1 MEMEESFL
9 KQPLWAPSP
18 ERIQQSNV
26 MPFIAKI
33 NTDWNL
39 SLVDS
44 DQLHT
49 FSVVEMEKF
58 WRSMVEYA
66 ELNGKTWV
74 GPELIDQGKLPGA
87 KWFPNARFNY
97 AENLLKR
104 RDDADAFVFWGEDK
118 VKCRMSFN
126 TLYNQISSIAQALKK
141 MGIKPGDKVAGYLPN
156 IPETIIATLAA
167 ASLGATWSSCSPDF
181 GVQGVL
187 DRFSQ
192 IKPKVIFCANGYY
205 YNGKT
210 HDSLEKVAEFVAQ
223 LPSVE
228 HVIIVHYLDNETS
241 PSTLKNAQRWDDV
254 INSHAPTE
262 IVFEQL
268 PFDQP
273 LYIMFSSGTTGAPKC
288 IIHSAGGS
296 LLKHA
301 SEHLL
306 HCNIKRDDRIF
317 FYSTCGWM
325 MWNWLVSSL
334 AWGATILLYDGSPFY
349 PTPNVLFDYA
359 DTENMTL
366 FGTSAKFIDALSKN
380 GVRPIDTHD
389 LGSVKT
395 LCSTGSPLAPE
406 SFDYVYASIKKDF
419 HLISFTGGTDIMG
432 CFMSGNPT
440 KPVWRGELQQAVYG
454 MDVDVFDDNGKSIY
468 SEKGEL
474 VCKKP
479 FPTVPLGFLGD
490 TDGSRFHD
498 AYFAVYENVWCQGDF
513 VEHTEHDGYV
523 MFGRSDATLNPG
535 GVRIGTAEIYRQVEQ
550 LVEVNESIVI
560 GQSWDNDIRVVLFVV
575 LREHLTLDSSLIKK
589 IRDQVRDTCTLR
601 HVPSKVLQVKDIPRT
616 KSGKI
621 TELAVRNVIH
631 GRSVKNMDALANPEA
646 LEFYKNRNELKT

>member
-1 MEMEESFL
+1 M

-33 NTDWNL
+33 NADWGV
-39 SLVDS
+39 SLIDS

-58 WRSMVEYA
+58 WRSMIEYA

-74 GPELIDQGKLPGA
+74 GPELVDRNKLPGA

-97 AENLLKR
+97 AENLLRR

-118 VKCRMSFN
+118 VKRRMSFN
-126 TLYNQISSIAQALKK
+126 TLYNQVSSIAQTLKE

-156 IPETIIATLAA
+156 MPETIIATLAA
-167 ASLGATWSSCSPDF
+167 ASLGAAWSSCSPDF

-187 DRFSQ
+187 DRFNQ
-192 IKPKVIFCANGYY
+192 IKPKVVFCANGYH

-210 HDSLEKVAEFVAQ
+210 HSSLGKAAEITSQ

-228 HVIIVHYLDNETS
+228 HVIVIRYLDNEFDQLV
-241 PSTLKNAQRWDDV
+241 LKNYQYWDDV
-254 INSHAPTE
+254 VAKHVPTE
-262 IVFEQL
+262 IDFEQL

-306 HCNIKRDDRIF
+306 HCNMKRNDRIF

-349 PTPNVLFDYA
+349 PSPNVLFDYA
-359 DTENMTL
+359 DAENMTL

-380 GVRPIDTHD
+380 NARPIDTHD
-389 LGSVKT
+389 LGSIKI
-395 LCSTGSPLAPE
+395 LCSTGSTLTPE
-406 SFDYVYASIKKDF
+406 GFDYVYDAIKKDF

-432 CFMSGNPT
+432 CFMSGDPT
-440 KPVWRGELQQAVYG
+440 TPVWRGELQQAVYG
-454 MDVDVFDDNGKSIY
+454 MDVDVFDDSGTSIY
-468 SEKGEL
+468 GEKGEL
-474 VCKKP
+474 VCKQT

-490 TDGSRFHD
+490 TDGSRYHD
-498 AYFAVYENVWCQGDF
+498 AYFDVYDNIWCQGDF
-513 VEHTEHDGYV
+513 VEHTKHDGYI

-535 GVRIGTAEIYRQVEQ
+535 GVRIGTAEIYRQVER
-550 LVEVNESIVI
+550 LVEVKESIVI
-560 GQSWDNDIRVVLFVV
+560 GQSWDNDVRVVLFVV
-575 LREHLTLDSSLIKK
+575 LRKHLILDADLIKK
-589 IRDQVRDTCTLR
+589 IQGQVRDTCTPR

-621 TELAVRNVIH
+621 TELAVRNVVH
-631 GRSVKNMDALANPEA
+631 GWSVKNVEALANPEA
-646 LEFYKNRNELKT
+646 LKFYKGRNELDT

>member
-1 MEMEESFL
+1 MKIEETFV

-18 ERIQQSNV
+18 ERIQQANI

-33 NTDWNL
+33 NADWGL
-39 SLVDS
+39 SLINS

-74 GPELIDQGKLPGA
+74 GPELVDRTKLPGA

-104 RDDADAFVFWGEDK
+104 RDDADAFVFWGENK
-118 VKCRMSFN
+118 VKRRMSFN
-126 TLYNQISSIAQALKK
+126 TLYNQVSSIAQALKE

-156 IPETIIATLAA
+156 MPETIIATLAA
-167 ASLGATWSSCSPDF
+167 ASLGAAWSSCSPDF

-187 DRFSQ
+187 DRFNQ
-192 IKPKVIFCANGYY
+192 IKPKVVFCANGYH

-210 HDSLEKVAEFVAQ
+210 HDSLEKAAEITSQ

-228 HVIIVHYLDNETS
+228 HVIVIRYLDSELDQLV
-241 PSTLKNAQRWDDV
+241 LKNSQYWDDLV
-254 INSHAPTE
+254 AKHVPTE
-262 IVFEQL
+262 INFEQL
-268 PFDQP
+268 PFEQP

-306 HCNIKRDDRIF
+306 HCNMKRDDRIF

-349 PTPNVLFDYA
+349 PSPNVLFDYA
-359 DTENMTL
+359 DAENMTL

-380 GVRPIDTHD
+380 NARPIDTHD
-389 LGSVKT
+389 LGSLKI
-395 LCSTGSPLAPE
+395 LCSTGSTLAPE
-406 SFDYVYASIKKDF
+406 GFDYVYDAIKKNF

-432 CFMSGNPT
+432 CFMSGDPT

-454 MDVDVFDDNGKSIY
+454 MDVDVFDDSGTSICGQ
-468 SEKGEL
+468 KGEL
-474 VCKKP
+474 VCKQP

-490 TDGSRFHD
+490 TDGSRYHD
-498 AYFAVYENVWCQGDF
+498 AYFAVYDNIWCQGDF
-513 VEHTEHDGYV
+513 VEHTEHDGYI

-535 GVRIGTAEIYRQVEQ
+535 GVRIGTAEIYRQVER
-550 LVEVNESIVI
+550 LVEVKESIVI
-560 GQSWDNDIRVVLFVV
+560 GQSWDNDVRVVLFVV
-575 LREHLTLDSSLIKK
+575 LREQLILDADLIKK
-589 IRDQVRDTCTLR
+589 IQGQVRDTCTPR
-601 HVPSKVLQVKDIPRT
+601 HVPAKVVQVKDIPRT

-621 TELAVRNVIH
+621 TELAVRDVVH
-631 GRSVKNMDALANPEA
+631 GRSVKNVEALANPEA
-646 LEFYKNRNELKT
+646 LEFYKGRNELDT